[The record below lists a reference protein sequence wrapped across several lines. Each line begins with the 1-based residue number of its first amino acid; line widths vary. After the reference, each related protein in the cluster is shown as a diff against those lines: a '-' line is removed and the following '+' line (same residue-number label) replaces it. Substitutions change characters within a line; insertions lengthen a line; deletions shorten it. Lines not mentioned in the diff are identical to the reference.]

1 MTIETIDPQ
10 HPLCFDHITLTD
22 RPLIVCDIDEVVL
35 EFVTPFQTFLK
46 AGGRELL
53 PRSFRLHGNIVP
65 LGSTE
70 PVPDAMV
77 PTLLEDFFQT
87 QDAWQTP
94 ARQAAETLADLSGE
108 ADIVFLTA
116 MPPRHTE
123 VRRRL
128 LDRHGLSA
136 YPLLATEAPKGPVV
150 RQLHD
155 ARDVPVV
162 FIDDILRNL
171 ESVRAHAPDC
181 LLIRLMANAEFLA
194 MAPAPSEG
202 IESAADWADAARI
215 IRRHLQHGSHL

>member
-1 MTIETIDPQ
+1 MTIETFDPQ
-10 HPLCFDHITLTD
+10 APLSFDHITLTD

-35 EFVTPFQTFLK
+35 EFVTPFQNFLR
-46 AGGRELL
+46 AGGRDLV
-53 PRSFRLHGNIVP
+53 PRSFRLHGNIVQKDN
-65 LGSTE
+65 GE
-70 PVPDAMV
+70 PVADATV
-77 PTLLEDFFQT
+77 ATLIEDFFLK

-94 ARQAAETLADLSGE
+94 AHQVAETLEDLSGA

-123 VRRRL
+123 IRRRL
-128 LDRHGLSA
+128 LDQHGLSA

-171 ESVRAHAPDC
+171 ESVREHAPDC
-181 LLIRLMANAEFLA
+181 LLIRLMANATFLA
-194 MAPAPSEG
+194 MAPAPDDG
-202 IESAADWADAARI
+202 IETAADWHEAARI
-215 IRRHLQHGSHL
+215 IRQHLLR

>member
-1 MTIETIDPQ
+1 MTSETFDP
-10 HPLCFDHITLTD
+10 HAPLCFDHIALTD

-35 EFVTPFQTFLK
+35 EFVTPFQNFLK
-46 AGGRELL
+46 SGGRELL
-53 PRSFRLHGNIVP
+53 PRSFRLHGNIVQQET
-65 LGSTE
+65 GE

-77 PTLLEDFFQT
+77 PVLLEEFFLT
-87 QDAWQTP
+87 QDTWQTP
-94 ARQAAETLADLSGE
+94 ASKVAETLADLSGE

-150 RQLHD
+150 KRLHD
-155 ARDVPVV
+155 ARDVPVA

-171 ESVRAHAPDC
+171 ESVREHAPDC

-194 MAPAPSEG
+194 MAPTPGNG
-202 IESAADWADAARI
+202 IESADSWDAAARI
-215 IRRHLQHGSHL
+215 IRQHFLR

>member
-10 HPLCFDHITLTD
+10 SPLCFDHVRLTD

-35 EFVTPFQTFLK
+35 EFVTPFQNFLK
-46 AGGRELL
+46 SRGRELL
-53 PRSFRLHGNIVP
+53 PRSFRLHGNIVN
-65 LGSTE
+65 LENGE

-77 PTLLEDFFQT
+77 PTLLEDFFLT

-94 ARQAAETLADLSGE
+94 AVQATETLADLAGE

-128 LDRHGLSA
+128 LDQHGLSA

-155 ARDVPVV
+155 ARDVPVA

-171 ESVRAHAPDC
+171 ESVRDHAPDC

-194 MAPAPSEG
+194 MAPAPTRG
-202 IESAADWADAARI
+202 IESADSWDDAARI
-215 IRRHLQHGSHL
+215 IRQHFLR